1 MPIKLNARILFKN
14 ITTLGFTHG
23 KARINT
29 LGLNYFITL
38 GLHMPLPN
46 FGSAVVGKI
55 IFKNSLFLHLGI
67 NKCLI
72 SGLAN

>member
-38 GLHMPLPN
+38 GLHMPSLRLARN
-46 FGSAVVGKI
+46 YIFI
-55 IFKNSLFLHLGI
+55 INDVIALFNPFL
-67 NKCLI
+67 
-72 SGLAN
+72 